1 MASGKTAILSV
12 RMLGD
17 SRGARQAVAET
28 SGAID
33 KLEER
38 TKKAAV
44 AMSAVSAG
52 VVAFGKQAFEAAS
65 DLQQSAGGVQ
75 AVFGDAADKIKEL
88 SDAASQAVGLS
99 KNEYNE
105 LATVMGAQ
113 LKNMGVAAEDVA
125 GQTEELVNLG
135 ADLAAT
141 FGGTTADA
149 VSALSSLMRGEADPI
164 ERYGVSIKKAT
175 IEARMAADGLGD
187 LEGEA
192 KKAAETQTLL
202 KLLTEQ
208 TADAHGAFARE
219 ADTAAGQMQRA
230 NAEWTNAKAALG
242 EQLLPIVTDAA
253 VKFGELAKWLGEHP
267 DEARKAAEA
276 VLGLTGAIYG
286 VIGAVKTIKAIQA
299 AYLGIKTAIVT
310 TTAAV
315 KTYRAVQT
323 AAALEAAATTK
334 SAAASAAIFEAA
346 MDKNG
351 VISTKQSLAQRVAA
365 HLGAAAHT
373 MKAWAAA
380 AAASVANAAKAA
392 AAWVAAAAK
401 KAAAGAKAAALWIA
415 TAAKVAAAGV
425 ASAAK
430 WAAAWVAQ
438 NARAIASFVAFNGA
452 LSATKTA
459 QAAATAAQWLFNAAL
474 TANPIGLVIAAVA
487 ALAAGVVYAYKHSD
501 KFREIVHKVG
511 QVAKAAFDGIVNAI
525 KPVIEWITK
534 INGAVQDVISILF
547 KGDYIGGLG
556 VFGFA
561 EDSKVVDWLFN
572 IRESVLNI
580 LHALETVGKAIGG
593 VIGDAIKPVIEWIT
607 KINGAVQDVISIL
620 FKGDYIGG
628 LGVFGFAEDS
638 KVVDWLFNIR
648 EGALAAWEFIKQLWG
663 WIKDTATTVGE
674 LALKFNLPVQAMLYL
689 KDNASQIFNAIGGYI
704 RSTFDVIKSAITWIL
719 DYATAFSKPQKQ
731 VQMLRD
737 LASKVFSNVNGYVG
751 KTTEYVVELARKA
764 ARPGEVIRDGMN
776 VGISAIKS
784 AISWVKSLISWVRDA
799 WDSLTDLFSFGGHH
813 GGGASYNYAHFA
825 NAPAL
830 VGVAPPSDL
839 FLGVAPP
846 SMTAAATLRP
856 PRIVPRT
863 RHTSQPSRVYNINVE
878 TISDPEHTAREI
890 KAILERYDERQS
902 W

>member
-1 MASGKTAILSV
+1 MASGKTAILSMRV
-12 RMLGD
+12 LGD
-17 SRGARQAVAET
+17 ARGARKAVDET
-28 SGAID
+28 VGSLD
-33 KLEER
+33 KLEGR
-38 TKKAAV
+38 TQKAAA
-44 AMSAVSAG
+44 AMSAISAG
-52 VVAFGKQAFEAAS
+52 VIAFGKQAFEAAS
-65 DLQQSAGGVQ
+65 DLQQSAGGVE
-75 AVFGDAADKIKEL
+75 AVFGETAGKIKEL

-113 LKNMGVAAEDVA
+113 LKNMGVASDEVA

-175 IEARMAADGLGD
+175 IEARLQADGLAD

-192 KKAAETQTLL
+192 RKAAETQTLL

-230 NAEWTNAKAALG
+230 SAEWTNAKAALG
-242 EQLLPIVTDAA
+242 EQLLPIVTEAA
-253 VKFGELAKWLGEHP
+253 VKFGEFAKWVGEHP
-267 DEARKAAEA
+267 NEAR
-276 VLGLTGAIYG
+276 
-286 VIGAVKTIKAIQA
+286 Q
-299 AYLGIKTAIVT
+299 
-310 TTAAV
+310 
-315 KTYRAVQT
+315 
-323 AAALEAAATTK
+323 
-334 SAAASAAIFEAA
+334 
-346 MDKNG
+346 
-351 VISTKQSLAQRVAA
+351 
-365 HLGAAAHT
+365 
-373 MKAWAAA
+373 
-380 AAASVANAAKAA
+380 
-392 AAWVAAAAK
+392 
-401 KAAAGAKAAALWIA
+401 
-415 TAAKVAAAGV
+415 
-425 ASAAK
+425 
-430 WAAAWVAQ
+430 
-438 NARAIASFVAFNGA
+438 
-452 LSATKTA
+452 
-459 QAAATAAQWLFNAAL
+459 AATAIGVVTGALLGIVGAIKAYKFATEAAKFAQIAL
-474 TANPIGLVIAAVA
+474 NFAMSANPIGIVIVALA
-487 ALAAGVVYAYKHSD
+487 ALAAGIVYAYNHSE

-525 KPVIEWITK
+525 KPVIDWISK

-547 KGDYIGGLG
+547 KGDYTGGLG

-580 LHALETVGKAIGG
+580 LHAFETVGKAIGG
-593 VIGDAIKPVIEWIT
+593 VIGDAIKPVIDWIS

-620 FKGDYIGG
+620 FKGDYTGG

-648 EGALAAWEFIKQLWG
+648 EGALAAWDFIKQLWG

-689 KDNASQIFNAIGGYI
+689 KDHASQIFNAIGGYI

-719 DYATAFSKPQKQ
+719 DFATSFGKPQTQ

-737 LASKVFSNVNGYVG
+737 LASKVFRKVNEYVG
-751 KTTEYVVELARKA
+751 KTTEYVVDLARKA
-764 ARPGEVIRDGMN
+764 ARPGEVIRDAMN

-799 WDSLTDLFSFGGHH
+799 WDSLTDLFSFGGHP

-863 RHTSQPSRVYNINVE
+863 RHTSAPSRVYNINVE
-878 TISDPEHTAREI
+878 TIHDPEHTAREI

>member
-1 MASGKTAILSV
+1 MASGKTAILSMRV
-12 RMLGD
+12 LGD
-17 SRGARQAVAET
+17 ARGARKAVDET
-28 SGAID
+28 VGSLD
-33 KLEER
+33 KLEGR
-38 TKKAAV
+38 TQKAAA
-44 AMSAVSAG
+44 AMSAISAG
-52 VVAFGKQAFEAAS
+52 VIAFGKQAFEAAS
-65 DLQQSAGGVQ
+65 DLQQSAGGVE
-75 AVFGDAADKIKEL
+75 AVFGETAGKIKEL

-113 LKNMGVAAEDVA
+113 LKNMGVASDEVA

-175 IEARMAADGLGD
+175 IEARLQADGLAD

-192 KKAAETQTLL
+192 RKAAETQTLL

-230 NAEWTNAKAALG
+230 SAEWTNAKAALG
-242 EQLLPIVTDAA
+242 EQLLPIVTEAA
-253 VKFGELAKWLGEHP
+253 VKFGEFAKWVGEHP
-267 DEARKAAEA
+267 NEAR
-276 VLGLTGAIYG
+276 
-286 VIGAVKTIKAIQA
+286 Q
-299 AYLGIKTAIVT
+299 
-310 TTAAV
+310 
-315 KTYRAVQT
+315 
-323 AAALEAAATTK
+323 
-334 SAAASAAIFEAA
+334 
-346 MDKNG
+346 
-351 VISTKQSLAQRVAA
+351 
-365 HLGAAAHT
+365 
-373 MKAWAAA
+373 
-380 AAASVANAAKAA
+380 
-392 AAWVAAAAK
+392 
-401 KAAAGAKAAALWIA
+401 
-415 TAAKVAAAGV
+415 
-425 ASAAK
+425 
-430 WAAAWVAQ
+430 
-438 NARAIASFVAFNGA
+438 
-452 LSATKTA
+452 
-459 QAAATAAQWLFNAAL
+459 AATAIGVVTGALLGIVGAIKAYKFATEAAKFAQIAL
-474 TANPIGLVIAAVA
+474 NFAMSANPIGIVIVALA
-487 ALAAGVVYAYKHSD
+487 ALAAGIVYAYNHSE

-511 QVAKAAFDGIVNAI
+511 QIAKAAFDGIVNAI
-525 KPVIEWITK
+525 KPVIDWISK

-547 KGDYIGGLG
+547 KGDY
-556 VFGFA
+556 
-561 EDSKVVDWLFN
+561 
-572 IRESVLNI
+572 
-580 LHALETVGKAIGG
+580 T
-593 VIGDAIKPVIEWIT
+593 
-607 KINGAVQDVISIL
+607 
-620 FKGDYIGG
+620 GG

-648 EGALAAWEFIKQLWG
+648 EGALAAWDFIKQLWG

-689 KDNASQIFNAIGGYI
+689 KDHASQIFNAIGGYI

-719 DYATAFSKPQKQ
+719 DFATSFGKPQTQ

-737 LASKVFSNVNGYVG
+737 LASKVFRKVNEYVG
-751 KTTEYVVELARKA
+751 KTTEYVVDLARKA
-764 ARPGEVIRDGMN
+764 ARPGEVIRDAMN

-799 WDSLTDLFSFGGHH
+799 WDSLTDLFSFGGHP

-863 RHTSQPSRVYNINVE
+863 RHTSAPSRVYNINVE
-878 TISDPEHTAREI
+878 TIHDPEHTAREI

>member
-1 MASGKTAILSV
+1 MASGKTAILSMRV
-12 RMLGD
+12 LGD
-17 SRGARQAVAET
+17 ARGARKAVDET
-28 SGAID
+28 VGSLD
-33 KLEER
+33 KLEGR
-38 TKKAAV
+38 TQKAAA
-44 AMSAVSAG
+44 AMSAISAG
-52 VVAFGKQAFEAAS
+52 VIAFGKQAFEAAS
-65 DLQQSAGGVQ
+65 DLQQSAGGVE
-75 AVFGDAADKIKEL
+75 AVFGETAGKIKEL

-113 LKNMGVAAEDVA
+113 LKNMGVASDEVA

-175 IEARMAADGLGD
+175 IEARLQADGLAD

-192 KKAAETQTLL
+192 RKAAETQTLL

-230 NAEWTNAKAALG
+230 SAEWTNAKAALG
-242 EQLLPIVTDAA
+242 EQLLPIVTEAA
-253 VKFGELAKWLGEHP
+253 VKFGEFAKWVGEHP
-267 DEARKAAEA
+267 NEARQAATAIGVVTGALLGIVGAIKAYKFAAEA
-276 VLGLTGAIYG
+276 AKFAQI
-286 VIGAVKTIKAIQA
+286 
-299 AYLGIKTAIVT
+299 
-310 TTAAV
+310 
-315 KTYRAVQT
+315 
-323 AAALEAAATTK
+323 ALN
-334 SAAASAAIFEAA
+334 FA
-346 MDKNG
+346 M
-351 VISTKQSLAQRVAA
+351 S
-365 HLGAAAHT
+365 
-373 MKAWAAA
+373 
-380 AAASVANAAKAA
+380 
-392 AAWVAAAAK
+392 
-401 KAAAGAKAAALWIA
+401 
-415 TAAKVAAAGV
+415 
-425 ASAAK
+425 
-430 WAAAWVAQ
+430 
-438 NARAIASFVAFNGA
+438 
-452 LSATKTA
+452 
-459 QAAATAAQWLFNAAL
+459 
-474 TANPIGLVIAAVA
+474 ANPIGIVVVALA
-487 ALAAGVVYAYKHSD
+487 ALAAGIVYAYNHSE

-511 QVAKAAFDGIVNAI
+511 QVAKAAFDGIGDAI
-525 KPVIEWITK
+525 KPVIEWISK

-547 KGDYIGGLG
+547 KGDYTGGLG

-572 IRESVLNI
+572 V
-580 LHALETVGKAIGG
+580 
-593 VIGDAIKPVIEWIT
+593 
-607 KINGAVQDVISIL
+607 
-620 FKGDYIGG
+620 
-628 LGVFGFAEDS
+628 
-638 KVVDWLFNIR
+638 R
-648 EGALAAWEFIKQLWG
+648 EGALAAWDFIKQLWG

-689 KDNASQIFNAIGGYI
+689 NDHASQIFNAIGGYI
-704 RSTFDVIKSAITWIL
+704 RSTFDVIKSAITWVL
-719 DYATAFSKPQKQ
+719 DFATSFGKPHTQ

-737 LASKVFSNVNGYVG
+737 LASKVFSKVNEYVG
-751 KTTEYVVELARKA
+751 KTTEYVVDLARKA
-764 ARPGEVIRDGMN
+764 ARPGEVLRDGMN
-776 VGISAIKS
+776 IGISAIKS
-784 AISWVKSLISWVRDA
+784 AISWVKNLISWVRDA
-799 WDSLTDLFSFGGHH
+799 WDSLTDLFSFGGHP

-846 SMTAAATLRP
+846 TMTAAATLRP

-878 TISDPEHTAREI
+878 TIHDPEHTAREI